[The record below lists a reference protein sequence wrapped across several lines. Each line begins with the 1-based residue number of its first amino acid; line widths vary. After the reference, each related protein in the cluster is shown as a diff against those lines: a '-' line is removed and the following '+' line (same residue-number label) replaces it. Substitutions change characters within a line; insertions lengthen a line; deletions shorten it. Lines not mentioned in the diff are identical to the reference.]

1 MYQEDMCLQS
11 GVCYQYREEFMR
23 NFKSEVI
30 RFSVWMR
37 NGVAFCTTWFLIL
50 ILAYNYIFNIQNIST
65 NDLAKV
71 VLLIIG
77 GVLIFNLNF
86 TRLIIKK
93 SNFTGRLTC
102 FMCAI
107 SLYECLGFYC
117 LGFFE
122 GKGTAVQWLVFV
134 GIIFILYFICIALY
148 QRYSK
153 KQSEIYTK
161 VLREYQMKRGIQHE
175 K

>member
-1 MYQEDMCLQS
+1 M
-11 GVCYQYREEFMR
+11 G

-30 RFSVWMR
+30 RFAVWMR

-65 NDLAKV
+65 KSLMKV

-77 GVLIFNLNF
+77 GVLIFDLSF
-86 TRLIIKK
+86 TRIIIKK
-93 SNFTGRLTC
+93 WNFMVRLTF

-107 SLYECLGFYC
+107 SLYECLGFYW
-117 LGFFE
+117 LGYF
-122 GKGTAVQWLVFV
+122 KGVAVQWLIFI
-134 GIIFILYFICIALY
+134 GIILVLYFICAVLY
-148 QRYSK
+148 QKYSK
-153 KQSEIYTK
+153 KQGEIYTK
-161 VLREYQMKRGIQHE
+161 GLQKYQMERNMQHE

>member
-1 MYQEDMCLQS
+1 
-11 GVCYQYREEFMR
+11 MR

-30 RFSVWMR
+30 RFAVWMR

-65 NDLAKV
+65 KGLMKV

-86 TRLIIKK
+86 TRIIIKK
-93 SNFTGRLTC
+93 KNFMVRLTC

-107 SLYECLGFYC
+107 SLYECLGFYW
-117 LGFFE
+117 LGYF
-122 GKGTAVQWLVFV
+122 KSIAVQWFIFI
-134 GIIFILYFICIALY
+134 GIIFVLYFICAVLY
-148 QRYSK
+148 QKYSK
-153 KQSEIYTK
+153 KQGEIYTK
-161 VLREYQMKRGIQHE
+161 GLQKYQMERSMQHE

>member
-1 MYQEDMCLQS
+1 MQ
-11 GVCYQYREEFMR
+11 

-30 RFSVWMR
+30 RFAVWMR

-50 ILAYNYIFNIQNIST
+50 ILAYNYIFHIQSIST
-65 NDLAKV
+65 NDLIKV

-77 GVLIFNLNF
+77 GVLIFNLSF
-86 TRLIIKK
+86 TRIIIKK
-93 SNFTGRLTC
+93 MNFMVRLTC

-107 SLYECLGFYC
+107 SLYEFLGFYW

-122 GKGTAVQWLVFV
+122 GKGTTAQWLIFI
-134 GIIFILYFICIALY
+134 GIILFLYVICAVLY

-153 KQSEIYTK
+153 KKGKIYTEGLK
-161 VLREYQMKRGIQHE
+161 KYQMERSAQHE

>member
-1 MYQEDMCLQS
+1 M
-11 GVCYQYREEFMR
+11 G

-30 RFSVWMR
+30 RFAVWMR

-65 NDLAKV
+65 KSLMKV

-77 GVLIFNLNF
+77 GVLIFNLSF
-86 TRLIIKK
+86 TRIIIKK
-93 SNFTGRLTC
+93 WNFMVRLTF

-107 SLYECLGFYC
+107 SLYECLGFYW
-117 LGFFE
+117 LGYF
-122 GKGTAVQWLVFV
+122 KGVAVQWLIFI
-134 GIIFILYFICIALY
+134 GIILVLYFICAVLY
-148 QRYSK
+148 QKYSK
-153 KQSEIYTK
+153 KQGEIYTK
-161 VLREYQMKRGIQHE
+161 GLQKYQMERNMQHE